1 MPLEL
6 PNLDDRRY
14 KDLVE
19 EGRSLIPTYAPE
31 WTNHNPSD
39 PGITLIE
46 LFAYLTEMMN
56 YRLNRVTVENKTAF
70 LKLLKGPDWQPDEAT
85 VEYVNDEI
93 RNAVQELR
101 RPGRAITCDDFE
113 SLITASSDSFNSWL
127 EEMRQ
132 NESNGGS
139 LADWWNITGL
149 EAVPENNPS
158 AMAGKIRE
166 IGRARCVPRRNL
178 ITQTQYDSGTE
189 KPGHISLVIV
199 PERTGDE
206 SNPQPGA
213 ELVRAVRNYL
223 ELRRLLTT
231 VVHVAGPR
239 YFAVGVR
246 LTVVLK
252 PDADEDEFRFKFLGE
267 WNGTGISSQLR
278 QAFLDEEIDLSL
290 NVAVSAESDSE
301 WTMTDESA
309 MKTYTIRN
317 NEFNI
322 YEPPAGETQF
332 LFTFRDE
339 WDGNG
344 VSPELRQAFM
354 DHGITLSLDAAV
366 SAVSES
372 EWLLT
377 DESAMKTYTIR
388 NGEFNIYEPPAGEA
402 QFLFT
407 FQGEWDGNGIPLELH
422 QAFLNHGIEPTFN
435 VTVSAMSESEWLL
448 TDESTLKTYVVRKE
462 DGSES
467 VNIYE
472 EIARYEVISAL
483 KKFLDPLD
491 GGDDGKGR
499 PFGRNVY
506 VSEIFELLDGLSWV
520 DYVTRTGDDL
530 DDLDEFTVDAAET
543 SRLIRNESGDLI
555 SVEIQPYELAYAG
568 ITPADISIR
577 ATRSA

>member
-1 MPLEL
+1 MPLQL

-46 LFAYLTEMMN
+46 LFAYLTEIMN
-56 YRLNRVTVENKTAF
+56 YRLNRVTVENKIAF
-70 LKLLKGPDWQPDEAT
+70 LKLLNGPDWQPDETT
-85 VEYVNDEI
+85 VEYINDEI
-93 RNAVQELR
+93 RNTVQELR
-101 RPGRAITCDDFE
+101 RPGRAITRSDFK
-113 SLITASSDSFNSWL
+113 SLVTAPSDSFNSWL

-132 NESNGGS
+132 NESEGGS
-139 LADWWNITGL
+139 LAEWWSITGL

-166 IGRARCVPRRNL
+166 IGRARCMPRRNL
-178 ITQTQYDSGTE
+178 ITQSEYDSGTE
-189 KPGHISLVIV
+189 KPGHISMVIV
-199 PERTGDE
+199 PERSGDE
-206 SNPQPGA
+206 SNPQPDQ
-213 ELVRAVRNYL
+213 ELVRAVRNFL
-223 ELRRLLTT
+223 EPRRLLTT

-252 PDADEDEFRFKFLGE
+252 PDADEDTFRFKFLGE
-267 WNGTGISSQLR
+267 WYTGISPLLR
-278 QAFLDEEIDLSL
+278 QAFINHGITLSG
-290 NVAVSAESDSE
+290 NVTFSAASQSE
-301 WTMTDESA
+301 WLLTDETA

-322 YEPPAGETQF
+322 YEPTAGEAQF

-339 WDGNG
+339 WDGIG
-344 VSPELRQAFM
+344 ISPELRQAFT
-354 DHGITLSLDAAV
+354 DHGITLSGNVTV
-366 SAVSES
+366 STVSES

-377 DESAMKTYTIR
+377 DEAAMKTYTVR

-402 QFLFT
+402 QFLFAYL
-407 FQGEWDGNGIPLELH
+407 GESDGTGISPLLQLQQAFINNGIELSC
-422 QAFLNHGIEPTFN
+422 T
-435 VTVSAMSESEWLL
+435 VTVSVMSESEWLL

-462 DGSES
+462 DESES

-472 EIARYEVISAL
+472 EIARFEIITAL
-483 KKFLDPLD
+483 KNFLDPLE
-491 GGDDGKGR
+491 GGDDGKGW

-506 VSEIFELLDGLSWV
+506 VSEIFKLLDGLSWV
-520 DYVTRTGDDL
+520 DYVTRTDDL
-530 DDLDEFTVDAAET
+530 DVFTVDAAAS

-555 SVEIQPYELAYAG
+555 AVEVQPYELVYAG
-568 ITPADISIR
+568 ITPADISIQ
-577 ATRSA
+577 ATRSE